1 MFTDEVRSE
10 VWNQVQSRGVRAFVR
25 FLTPDVFN
33 QAARQ
38 VGRRIIA
45 SPLNL
50 VNLVW
55 LGLSHALDTTKSFAN
70 VLTVTFKILGDAPHS
85 PRAKSHHPRSRPTG
99 PNDRASRRAARARSK
114 HDPRRDD
121 PTQVSEEAYVQARAR
136 MPLGFWIAL
145 IMLLADRF
153 ARQHEATL
161 RWKHFRLL
169 ALDGTLVNLP
179 RRAALAKSF
188 GLGKGRR
195 GGRSPQARLVLLQF
209 PTTRIPYRFALGP
222 KTEAEKTA
230 AGTLL
235 KSLLK
240 DDLLL
245 MDRGFWSYGLFCQ
258 IVEQEASF
266 AIRQIAQ
273 AHLEHVRTLGPDDT
287 LVRYAPTDRKWRKLQ
302 LPEAM
307 ELRRIA
313 YQVRGFRPGAV
324 ITNVTDPAV
333 ISYAEWV
340 GMTTAHEAGRVLDDT
355 IYHRRWQIE
364 TSFSEMK
371 VFQKMKALRGRTP
384 GSINYEI
391 ASHVLLYLL
400 VRWLMVEAAL
410 AHGED
415 PLRLSFVE
423 CLREIIDMRQTMMT
437 ASSRR
442 VRQVLLSRLLGRIA
456 GHPVPLRPGRHYPRP
471 KDTKIKDNGHG
482 KKRLPSKMVA

>member
-1 MFTDEVRSE
+1 MFTDELRSE
-10 VWNQVQSRGVRAFVR
+10 VWNQVQSRGVRAFTK
-25 FLTPDVFN
+25 FLTPAVFAE
-33 QAARQ
+33 AARQ
-38 VGRRIIA
+38 AGCRIIS

-55 LGLSHALDTTKSFAN
+55 LGLSCSLETTKTFAA
-70 VLTVTFKILGDAPHS
+70 VLTTTFKILNDTPHVSLPTGQAGS
-85 PRAKSHHPRSRPTG
+85 PSTG
-99 PNDRASRRAARARSK
+99 PNNRAGRRASKARSR

-121 PTQVSEEAYVQARAR
+121 PTQVTEEAFVQARAR

-145 IMLLADRF
+145 ILLVADRF
-153 ARQHEATL
+153 AREHQATL

-169 ALDGTLVNLP
+169 ALDGTLINLP
-179 RRAALAKSF
+179 RWSALANYY
-188 GLGKGRR
+188 GTAKGHR
-195 GGRSPQARLVLLQF
+195 GGRSPQARLVMIQF
-209 PTTRIPYRFALGP
+209 PMAGVPYRFALGP
-222 KTEAEKTA
+222 KREAEKTA
-230 AGTLL
+230 AEPLL
-235 KSLLK
+235 KSLLE

-245 MDRGFWSYGLFCQ
+245 MDRGFWSYGLLCR
-258 IVEQEASF
+258 VAERGAYF

-273 AHLEHVRTLGPDDT
+273 AHLGHVRTLGPDDT
-287 LVRYAPTDRKWRKLQ
+287 LVRYAPTDRKWRKLR

-340 GMTTAHEAGRVLDDT
+340 GMTTAHQAGRVLDDT

-364 TSFSEMK
+364 TSFSELK
-371 VFQKMKALRGRTP
+371 VFQRMKALRGRTP

-410 AHGED
+410 EHGED

-423 CLREIIDMRQTMMT
+423 CLREIVDMRQTMTT
-437 ASSRR
+437 ASWRR
-442 VRQVLLSRLLGRIA
+442 VRKVLLSRLLERIA
-456 GHPVPLRPGRHYPRP
+456 SHLVPLRPGRHYPRP

-482 KKRLPSKMVA
+482 KKRLPSKMIA